1 MKKIVFGIG
10 MFLVS
15 NVGVNAQDE
24 NDAIRYSMNPIY
36 GTARA
41 MSLGGANGSLGGDAT
56 GLTIN
61 PATLGLYRTSELTFT
76 TGLEIKN
83 IDALY
88 NSKELNKNTAK
99 FNFNNVSLVVA
110 DKKQN
115 NNNRQQKNW
124 RAVNFAIGYNRIA
137 NLNSNYDYKGIDK
150 AHSLIEAYAEE
161 FNSFGG
167 LTDDA
172 KNSVSDGAYA
182 AYQNYLID
190 KDPMDSTKATS
201 FVPTSGGL
209 ERLKSV
215 EQSGNI
221 GELFLSI
228 AGNYKEKLMLGATV
242 GLNNLRYS
250 KSTLISENDISGN
263 KDNDFDNFKS
273 LENLTTIGTGVN
285 LKLGAVLRAN
295 DYLRFGL
302 AFHTPTSY
310 YLNDNSTFFMNSNT
324 DSLLIR
330 SGVSANGNITYS
342 TEQALVYDYTFSTP
356 MKTILS
362 ATALFGKKGFLTGDI
377 EVVNYDMMRYRF
389 SGNSLEATSRN
400 NVIKNIYK
408 TAINYRIG
416 AEINLNQIQLRAGAA
431 YYGSPFESTNENN
444 GGRLNLSAGLGYR
457 VKSWYLD
464 FGYVYGQQNFQDLPF
479 VLNSMTVAAANISQ
493 TTHNAVLT
501 LGFKF

>member
-1 MKKIVFGIG
+1 MVLI
-10 MFLVS
+10 S
-15 NVGVNAQDE
+15 NLSVNAQDE
-24 NDAIRYSMNPIY
+24 NDALRYSMNPIF

-56 GLTIN
+56 GITIN
-61 PATLGLYRTSELTFT
+61 PATLGLYRSSELTFT

-83 IDALY
+83 NAATY
-88 NSKELNKNTAK
+88 NSNEINKNAAK
-99 FNFNNVSLVVA
+99 FNFNNVSLIVA

-115 NNNRQQKNW
+115 NNSRKKDW
-124 RAVNFAIGYNRIA
+124 RAINFAIGYNRIA
-137 NLNSNYDYKGIDK
+137 NLNSNFDYKGIDK
-150 AHSLIEAYAEE
+150 SHSLIEAYAEE

-167 LTDDA
+167 LNDNA

-190 KDPMDSTKATS
+190 KDPLDSTKAKS
-201 FVPTSGGL
+201 FVPTSGGI

-221 GELFLSI
+221 GELFLSF

-242 GLNNLRYS
+242 GLNNLRYN
-250 KSTLISENDISGN
+250 KSTLISEKDMSGN
-263 KDNDFDNFKS
+263 RDNDFDNFNS
-273 LENLTTIGTGVN
+273 LENLTTTGTGIN

-302 AFHTPTSY
+302 AFHTPTSSF
-310 YLNDNSTFFMNSNT
+310 LNDQSTFFMNSNT

-330 SGVSANGNITYS
+330 SGVSSDGKTSYS

-356 MKTILS
+356 MKTIFS
-362 ATALFGKKGFLTGDI
+362 GTALFGKKGFLTGDVEI
-377 EVVNYDMMRYRF
+377 VNYEMMRYRF
-389 SGNSLEATSRN
+389 TGNSLEATSRN
-400 NVIKNIYK
+400 NVIKNVYK
-408 TAINYRIG
+408 TAVNYRVG
-416 AEINLNQIQLRAGAA
+416 AEINLSQIQLRAGAA

-444 GGRLNLSAGLGYR
+444 GGRLNLSTGLGYR
-457 VKSWYLD
+457 VKSWYID
-464 FGYVYGQQNFQDLPF
+464 CAFVYGQQNFQDLPF
-479 VLNSMTVAAANISQ
+479 VLNNMTVASANISQ
-493 TTHNAVLT
+493 KTHNAVVT